1 MNEILERE
9 GFTPSE
15 NQNEYIKGDWT
26 IRIDDD
32 LLEIFN
38 NPDKAPGVYYCG
50 PLNKIDLQTIL
61 DELANFDYNL

>member
-9 GFTPSE
+9 GFTLSE

-61 DELANFDYNL
+61 DEVANFDYNL